1 VKASDGSPLGFSFG
15 LASSNVHHPLLKSE
29 LTTRN
34 SLIMRVEFHPGG
46 EKLHF
51 DEEFV

>member
-1 VKASDGSPLGFSFG
+1 MDRRWVFFRSRPCRRTSSSPY
-15 LASSNVHHPLLKSE
+15 SE
-29 LTTRN
+29 LITRN

-51 DEEFV
+51 DEEFL